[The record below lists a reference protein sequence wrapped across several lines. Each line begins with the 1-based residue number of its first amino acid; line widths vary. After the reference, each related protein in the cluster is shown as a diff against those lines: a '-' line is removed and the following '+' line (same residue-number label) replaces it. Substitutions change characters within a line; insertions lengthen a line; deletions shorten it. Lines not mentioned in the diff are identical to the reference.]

1 MEINWS
7 KEEYELVELP
17 AINTFKELGY
27 SYLDGRTINRADNH
41 EVILEDRLFN
51 AMKIIN
57 KEAND
62 LEINMAI
69 DKLKRISGTSL
80 MSMNEK
86 VYDMLTHYVSIK
98 TGDSKTSKTIKFIDL
113 DIATNNDFLVVN
125 QLKIKG
131 IKENVI
137 PDLLVYLNGIPVGI
151 FEFKA
156 PSIQDAIA
164 EGIDQLLRYSNMRTP
179 IEQEGCEKLF
189 WYNQIMVS
197 SCSTK
202 ASIASLGA
210 KNEHYL
216 DWKTLYPNEEKY
228 KAETKQEEII
238 YGVFDKQ
245 NLINIITN
253 YIVYEKE
260 GSRIVKKICR
270 YQQFRAVEKTIDRL
284 KNKEGK
290 ERSGVI
296 WHTQGSG
303 KSLTMVYLTVR
314 LRREELLK
322 NSTVVVVTDRIN
334 LDEQIAGTFK
344 RAYGTEVYHSNS
356 MEKTKELL
364 KNVKGG
370 VVVSTIF
377 KFQDEKTSK
386 VEVLTKRDDVI
397 VLVDEAHRS
406 QYSDMAYVM
415 RQALPNASYIG
426 FTGTPIAK
434 TDKDTVQTFGTY
446 IDKYPFNKAIEDGAT
461 VPIYYEARKPELML
475 EKSNLDDVF
484 NSILEGYSDSD
495 KEKIKQKCINKS
507 VLSEIPKRIDKI
519 CDDLIKHYREGIE
532 PNGYKAQVVS
542 SSQEAAV
549 TYYNKL
555 KEKLQDTGIEVAVI
569 ISGTTHND
577 KMHIKENTLSK
588 QQLKETITRFKDN
601 NDPLKII
608 IVNNMLLTGFDAPIE
623 GVMYVDRSLREHTL
637 LQAVARTNRK
647 YKNKVCGLIVDYYG
661 ISRNLKEALDIFTD
675 SDIEQAIEDIN
686 ELISKL
692 DESYRKVKFCF
703 KDIPAKSSFSKDI
716 YYIQNIVEH
725 FNDEM
730 KREEFYTRFRTFCKF
745 YDAVMPNAAVGK
757 YRQNLKEYTNIY
769 GILNNT
775 YNPTEKIN
783 LREIGEKVKE
793 IISGNL
799 KVEGINQFIKPISLL
814 DSKFD
819 KQVEQFESP
828 KTKAILIE
836 QSIRHTIKVNI
847 DNDKTYYSSILDKLE
862 TIFKEY
868 NEDWEQLVFELEK
881 LKEKI
886 QSEYASKQEE
896 LKLSS
901 KEIVIYNLL
910 EKVANDEKLIF
921 DDINSIE
928 DPIVDLSRKLTNFFE
943 SNLVPIGWT
952 TNDQKEKVVRAE
964 LNKSDVVREY
974 FKEASLR
981 KDVVNKLIIQAKNN
995 FNK

>member
-27 SYLDGRTINRADNH
+27 LYLDGRNIERLDQH
-41 EVILEDRLFN
+41 QVILEDRLFS
-51 AMKIIN
+51 AMKKIN
-57 KEAND
+57 KDVND

-80 MSMNEK
+80 MQINEK
-86 VYDMLTHYVSIK
+86 VYDMLTHYVSVK
-98 TGDSKTSKTIKFIDL
+98 TGDSKVSKTIKFIDL
-113 DIATNNDFLVVN
+113 DDPYSNDFLVVN

-137 PDLLVYLNGIPVGI
+137 PDLLVYVNGIPVGI

-156 PSIQDAIA
+156 PSVQDAIA

-202 ASIASLGA
+202 ANVASLSA

-216 DWKTLYPNEEKY
+216 DWKTMYPNEEKY
-228 KAETKQEEII
+228 IAKTKQEEVI
-238 YGVFDKQ
+238 YGIFDKE

-253 YIVYEKE
+253 YIVFEKE
-260 GSRIVKKICR
+260 SSKIVKKICR

-284 KNKEGK
+284 NNSDGKN
-290 ERSGVI
+290 RSGVI

-303 KSLTMVYLTVR
+303 KSLTMVYLTVK
-314 LRREELLK
+314 LRREEKLK
-322 NSTVVVVTDRIN
+322 NSTVVVVTDRID

-356 MEKTKELL
+356 IDNTKDLL

-377 KFQDEKTSK
+377 KFLDEKNDK
-386 VEVLTKRDDVI
+386 IEVLTNREDVI

-415 RQALPNASYIG
+415 RKALPNAAYIG

-434 TDKDTVQTFGTY
+434 NDKDTVQTFGTY

-461 VPIYYEARKPELML
+461 VQIYYEARKPELML
-475 EKSNLDDVF
+475 EKANLEEVL
-484 NSILEGYSDSD
+484 NAILEGYSDED
-495 KEKIKQKCINKS
+495 KEKIKQRCVNKS
-507 VLSEIPKRIDKI
+507 VLSEIPERIDKI
-519 CDDLIKHYREGIE
+519 CDDIISHYKEGIE
-532 PNGYKAQVVS
+532 PNGYKAQVVA

-549 TYYNKL
+549 IYYNKL
-555 KEKLQDTGIEVAVI
+555 KEKLKGTGIDVAVV
-569 ISGTTHND
+569 ISGTNHND

-588 QQLKETITRFKDN
+588 QEVKETIKRFKDSDN
-601 NDPLKII
+601 SLKII
-608 IVNNMLLTGFDAPIE
+608 VVNNMLLTGFDAPVE
-623 GVMYVDRSLREHTL
+623 GVMYIDRSLREHTL

-647 YKNKVCGLIVDYYG
+647 YKDKVCGLIVDYYG
-661 ISRNLKEALDIFTD
+661 ISRNLKDALDIFTD
-675 SDIEQAIEDIN
+675 SDIDKAIEDIN
-686 ELISKL
+686 ELIEKL
-692 DESYRKVKFCF
+692 DESYRKVKMCF
-703 KDIPAKSSFSKDI
+703 KDIPPKSSFSKVV
-716 YYIQNIVEH
+716 YYIQSIIEH

-745 YDAVMPNAAVGK
+745 YDAVMPNEAIGK
-757 YRQNLKEYTNIY
+757 YRQQLKEYTNIY

-775 YNPTEKIN
+775 YNSTEKIN
-783 LREIGEKVKE
+783 LREIGEKVKQ
-793 IISGNL
+793 IISDNL

-819 KQVEQFESP
+819 NQVDQFESP

-836 QSIRHTIKVNI
+836 QSVRHIIKINI
-847 DNDKTYYSSILDKLE
+847 DNDKVYYSSLLEKLE
-862 TIFKEY
+862 SIFKEY
-868 NEDWEQLVFELEK
+868 NDDWEQLALELEK

-886 QSEYASKQEE
+886 QTEYTNKQEE
-896 LKLSS
+896 LKLNS

-910 EKVANDEKLIF
+910 EKIAQDENLIF
-921 DDINSIE
+921 DDIKLDEN
-928 DPIVDLSRKLTNFFE
+928 PLVDLSRKLTNFFE

-952 TNDQKEKVVRAE
+952 TNDQKEKTVRAE
-964 LNKSDVVREY
+964 LNRSDVIRSY
-974 FKEASLR
+974 FIDSELR

>member
-41 EVILEDRLFN
+41 DVIFEERLFS

-57 KEAND
+57 KEASD
-62 LEINMAI
+62 LEINIAI
-69 DKLKRISGTSL
+69 DKLKRINGTSL

-86 VYDMLTHYVSIK
+86 VYDMLTHYVSVK

-113 DIATNNDFLVVN
+113 DEPLNNDFLVVN

-137 PDLLVYLNGIPVGI
+137 PDLLVYVNGIPIGI

-156 PSIQDAIA
+156 PSVQDAIA

-202 ASIASLGA
+202 ANIASLGS

-216 DWKTLYPNEEKY
+216 DWKTIYPNEKEY
-228 KAETKQEEII
+228 NPETKQEDII

-260 GSRIVKKICR
+260 SNKIVKKICR
-270 YQQFRAVEKTIDRL
+270 YQQFRAVEKTIYRL
-284 KNKEGK
+284 KNNEGK
-290 ERSGVI
+290 NRSGVI

-314 LRREELLK
+314 LRREEKLK
-322 NSTVVVVTDRIN
+322 NSTVIVVTDRID

-344 RAYGTEVYHSNS
+344 RAYGNEVYHSNS
-356 MEKTKELL
+356 MKKTKELL

-377 KFQDEKTSK
+377 KFQEEKNNK

-415 RQALPNASYIG
+415 RAAIPNATYIG

-475 EKSNLDDVF
+475 EKSNLEELL
-484 NSILEGYSDSD
+484 NSILEGYSESEQ
-495 KEKIKQKCINKS
+495 EKIKQRCVNKS
-507 VLSEIPKRIDKI
+507 VLSEIPGRIDKI
-519 CDDLIKHYREGIE
+519 CDDLIKHYRQGIE
-532 PNGYKAQVVS
+532 PNGYKAQVVT

-549 TYYNKL
+549 IYYNKL
-555 KEKLQDTGIEVAVI
+555 KEKLKGTGIEVAVI
-569 ISGTTHND
+569 ISGTSHND

-588 QQLKETITRFKDN
+588 QQLKETITRFKDS
-601 NDPLKII
+601 NDSLKII
-608 IVNNMLLTGFDAPIE
+608 VVNNMLLTGFDAPIE

-661 ISRNLKEALDIFTD
+661 ISRSLKEALDIFTD

-692 DESYRKVKFCF
+692 DDSYRKVKFCF

-716 YYIQNIVEH
+716 YYIQNIIEH

-730 KREEFYTRFRTFCKF
+730 KREEFYSRFRTFCKF
-745 YDAVMPNAAVGK
+745 YDAVMPNEAVSK
-757 YRQNLKEYTNIY
+757 YRQSLKEYINIY

-793 IISGNL
+793 IISQNL
-799 KVEGINQFIKPISLL
+799 KVESINQFIKPISLL

-819 KQVEQFESP
+819 KQIEQFESS

-847 DNDKTYYSSILDKLE
+847 DNDKIYYSSILDKLE
-862 TIFKEY
+862 NIFKEY
-868 NEDWEQLVFELEK
+868 NDDWEQLVFELEK
-881 LKEKI
+881 LKDNI
-886 QSEYASKQEE
+886 QNEYINKQEE
-896 LKLSS
+896 LKLN
-901 KEIVIYNLL
+901 KQEIVIYNLL
-910 EKVANDEKLIF
+910 EKISTDEKIIF
-921 DDINSIE
+921 DDIEINE
-928 DPIVDLSRKLTNFFE
+928 NPLVDLARKLNMFFE
-943 SNLVPIGWT
+943 SNSVPIGWA

-964 LNKSDVVREY
+964 LNKSEAIREY
-974 FKEASLR
+974 FKDANLR
-981 KDVVNKLIIQAKNN
+981 KDVVNKIIIQAKNN